1 MYDLINNHVQIILAT
16 IPQNH
21 VTDYDWLIQN
31 LQQAGTPQYQAN
43 YRNYWGMN
51 AARLNA
57 AYYGAYFQA
66 LQAALANP
74 PPLGNLAQ
82 ALYQIPAHA
91 NGRQSLQ
98 FSFATKLLHMAN
110 PQSPIYSKE
119 VAAFYFFQGPDYNH
133 PLQQRI
139 NDLVAFHN
147 FLSTEYARV
156 LTNGLLTTSFQAF
169 HAQFNPQH
177 FTDVK
182 IIDSL
187 IWAFVALLNN
197 GALMNGQIIYH

>member
-31 LQQAGTPQYQAN
+31 LPQAGTPQYQAD
-43 YRNYWGMN
+43 YQNYWGMN

-57 AYYGAYFQA
+57 AYRGIYFQA

-74 PPLGNLAQ
+74 PILGNLVQ
-82 ALYQIPAHA
+82 ELYQTPTHA

-98 FSFATKLLHMAN
+98 FSFATKLLHMVN
-110 PQSPIYSKE
+110 PNSPIYSKE
-119 VAAFYFFQGPDYNH
+119 VAAFYFFQEPDH
-133 PLQQRI
+133 ALQQRI
-139 NDLVAFHN
+139 DELVDFHN
-147 FLSTEYARV
+147 FLSSNEYTRV
-156 LTNGLLTTSFQAF
+156 LTNGLLTFSIQAF
-169 HAQFNPQH
+169 RAQFNPQH

-187 IWAFVALLNN
+187 IWAFVLLLNN